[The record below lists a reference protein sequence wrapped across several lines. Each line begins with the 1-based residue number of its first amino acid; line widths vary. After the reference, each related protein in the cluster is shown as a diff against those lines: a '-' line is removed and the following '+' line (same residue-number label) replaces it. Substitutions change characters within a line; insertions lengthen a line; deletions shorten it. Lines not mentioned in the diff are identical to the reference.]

1 MTGWDCHQPRLR
13 PPRVGVASGRGQGGG
28 TAEQKEIM
36 ALLLEGLNL
45 MYPWGIHVGSRGVE
59 LTVGQKDWSEK
70 CGSL

>member
-1 MTGWDCHQPRLR
+1 
-13 PPRVGVASGRGQGGG
+13 
-28 TAEQKEIM
+28 M

-45 MYPWGIHVGSRGVE
+45 MCPWGIHVGSRGVE